1 MGPTPWR
8 ASAPLVCGALG
19 CERRGQSALQSTPTA
34 SGHRCSVLI
43 GTGGHG
49 RLLGLDAVD
58 AESCDGRKAFPLSL
72 RARDAY
78 EGLKRAI
85 QEAFPGVAR
94 QRCIVHLMRNAAG
107 NAPARQKRGAVPGM
121 LMIMSTY
128 FYPTA
133 SPLIT
138 QAGYRKL
145 TNSG

>member
-1 MGPTPWR
+1 M
-8 ASAPLVCGALG
+8 
-19 CERRGQSALQSTPTA
+19 
-34 SGHRCSVLI
+34 I

-49 RLLGLDAVD
+49 RLLGLDAVG
-58 AESCDGRKAFPLSL
+58 A
-72 RARDAY
+72 
-78 EGLKRAI
+78 
-85 QEAFPGVAR
+85 AR

-121 LMIMSTY
+121 LMIMSIY

>member
-1 MGPTPWR
+1 MGPTPGR
-8 ASAPLVCGALG
+8 AAAPRGCGAVG
-19 CERRGQSALQSTPTA
+19 GVRRGPSAVQSTPTA
-34 SGHRCSVLI
+34 RGHTWRVLN

-85 QEAFPGVAR
+85 QEAFPGAAR